1 MAVDIQSLRLA
12 LTALFVALVS
22 AAPAGDDSPAL
33 SVRITSPLGRV
44 GAHTNVR
51 IVAQINVAPDT
62 ALEPIR
68 FYVDGALFKTDSD
81 GAPYAVEWVD
91 ENPFEKRE
99 IAVEARD
106 ESGRTARDS
115 VVLEPFEIVE
125 VAEVTSVLLEASV
138 YDERGRFVGQ
148 LGASSFA
155 VKEDGAPQAIDVVR
169 HEELPA
175 VIALLIDSSHSMHRR
190 IEYVR
195 DGVKRLVGYL
205 RPADRVVVAPFSRRL
220 DPVTG
225 PTNDRQTILEAIE
238 HVRGVGGTAIL
249 DSLVE
254 VVRKLPAAMGR
265 RAVVLITDGYDED
278 SVTSIEDAL
287 AAVKTAQVTVYVI
300 GVGGVAGVS
309 LKGERLLKRLA
320 SETGGQIFFSVRDE
334 GLAAVH
340 ERLAAD
346 VQNRYLVTYT
356 PTNQKRDGT
365 WRTISLTTTPAYS
378 VRTRAGYS
386 APKAP
391 PVRPELEFTIT
402 DRTRGHLE
410 LSVNDLMVLEDG
422 VEQKVE
428 AFREVVA
435 PVSIVLALDSSG
447 SMRGSAETAM
457 EAARGFVT
465 ALRPED
471 SLGLLLFADQ
481 SVFAHDLTTSRDTAI
496 ETIDGYTAVGGT
508 ALYDGLWDALTRLQ
522 RVEGRRAI
530 VVVTDGRDENNPGT
544 APGSLRTRDEVLDM
558 LRQADTTVFTIGLG
572 QRVDRPF
579 LERLAGLS
587 GGESYFPV
595 AAESLRD
602 NYRRV
607 VENLRRRYVLSY
619 TSTNGERN
627 GSWRDVQIRARSS
640 DVLVTSRGG
649 YNAPER

>member
-1 MAVDIQSLRLA
+1 MVVDFRSLRLA
-12 LTALFVALVS
+12 LTALLVALVS
-22 AAPAGDDSPAL
+22 AAPTGDDSPAF
-33 SVRITSPLGRV
+33 SVRITSPLGRI
-44 GAHTNVR
+44 GANTNLR
-51 IVAQINVAPDT
+51 IVAQINVPPNT
-62 ALEPIR
+62 VLEPIR
-68 FYVDGALFKTDSD
+68 FYVDGALFKTDGD
-81 GAPYAVEWVD
+81 GPPYAVEWVD

-99 IAVEARD
+99 LAVEVKD
-106 ESGRTARDS
+106 ESGHAARDT

-125 VAEVTSVLLEASV
+125 EAEVTSVLLEASV
-138 YDERGRFVGQ
+138 YDQRGRFVNK
-148 LGASSFA
+148 LGSSSFA
-155 VKEDGAPQAIDVVR
+155 VEEDGVPQTVDVVR

-175 VIALLIDSSHSMHRR
+175 VIALLIDNSHSMHRR

-195 DGVKRLVGYL
+195 EGVTRFIDYL

-220 DPVTG
+220 EPVTG
-225 PTNDRQTILEAIE
+225 PTNDRKTVIEAIQ
-238 HVRGVGGTAIL
+238 HVQAVGGTAIL

-254 VVRKLPAAMGR
+254 VVQKLPANLGR

-278 SVTSIEDAL
+278 SVTTIEEAL
-287 AAVKTAQVTVYVI
+287 AAVKAAQVTVYVV
-300 GVGGVAGVS
+300 GVGGVAGIS
-309 LKGERLLKRLA
+309 LKGERLLRRLV
-320 SETGGQIFFSVRDE
+320 SETGGQIFFSIRDDSLVE
-334 GLAAVH
+334 VH

-365 WRTISLTTTPAYS
+365 WRNISLTTTPSYK

-386 APKAP
+386 APKP
-391 PVRPELEFTIT
+391 PPIRPELEFTIS
-402 DRTRGHLE
+402 DKSRGLLE
-410 LSVNDLMVLEDG
+410 LSADELKVVEDG

-447 SMRGSAETAM
+447 SMRRSAETAM

-465 ALRPED
+465 ALRRED

-481 SVFAHDLTTSRDTAI
+481 SVFAHDLSTSRDEAI
-496 ETIDGYTAVGGT
+496 KTIDNYTAVGGT
-508 ALYDGLWDALTRLQ
+508 ALYDGLWDAMTRLQ
-522 RVEGRRAI
+522 RVEGRRAV

-544 APGSLRTRDEVLDM
+544 APGSLHTMNEVIDLI
-558 LRQADTTVFTIGLG
+558 RQTDATVFTIGLG

-579 LERLAGLS
+579 LERLADLS

-595 AAESLRD
+595 AAEDLHD

-619 TSTNGERN
+619 TSTNSERN
-627 GSWRDVQIRARSS
+627 GSWRKVQILPRSS
-640 DVLVTSRGG
+640 DVSVTSRGG
-649 YNAPER
+649 YLAPER